1 MRIGIQWLGIALAG
15 LVGWAPSIW
24 GASTND
30 PATDSFYRLMR
41 EAATSLLREGNNRF
55 ATGHPLYPNM
65 DAERR
70 HNVVAEG
77 QQPFATVLACSD
89 SRDPVELLFDRGV
102 GDIFVIRVAGNVA
115 GISELATIEYGVGH
129 LSTPLLVVMGH
140 SQCGAVTAVATGA
153 ELHGFLTKLAEK
165 IAPAVAKARE
175 QAETPEEL
183 VPRAIEANVWQVI
196 GDILRQSAEVRDLV
210 AKGRLLVVGAHYDLE
225 TGMVKWLGTHPDQKN
240 LVGLPTEVAEKIHG
254 PPGPRPPSTPVPKN
268 NTDTKTLAHGK
279 PAPASKTGPNAKT
292 APNSKPAAEEKPL
305 AEPPGDINPTPGLDI
320 DFGTSNVLPSAKK
333 KTDETPEPSKK

>member
-1 MRIGIQWLGIALAG
+1 MRMGIHWLGIALAG
-15 LVGWAPSIW
+15 LVGWAPAAAW
-24 GASTND
+24 ATTDD

-129 LSTPLLVVMGH
+129 LNTPLLVVMGH

-153 ELHGFLTKLAEK
+153 ELHGFLPKLAEK
-165 IAPAVAKARE
+165 IAPAVAKAKE
-175 QAETPEEL
+175 QEATSEEL
-183 VPRAIEANVWQVI
+183 VPRAIEANIWQVI
-196 GDILRQSAEVRDLV
+196 SDILRQSSEVRELV

-225 TGMVKWLGTHPDQKN
+225 SGVVKWLGPHPDQKEF
-240 LVGLPTEVAEKIHG
+240 LGLPPAVAEKGHG
-254 PPGPRPPSTPVPKN
+254 PPGPRPPATPVAKTNASPK
-268 NTDTKTLAHGK
+268 TVAHGQSAPATKTAANAKG
-279 PAPASKTGPNAKT
+279 APAAKT
-292 APNSKPAAEEKPL
+292 ATEEKPP

-320 DFGTSNVLPSAKK
+320 DFGTSNVLPSTKK
-333 KTDETPEPSKK
+333 KTDEH